1 MASEANAAQ
10 VDVSR
15 LIDNSQLNA
24 FHIRVVAL
32 CACLLFFEGFDLN
45 AISYAAPAL
54 AKALA
59 IPRPML
65 GPIFSAGQLGLMLGA
80 LLFGIAGDRWGRKR
94 VFILCG
100 VDFGLATLAIGLSG
114 SYSMVFFWRLVAGLG
129 LGGAAPIAITIA
141 SDYCPKRIRAG
152 LTMVMYCGYTIGGVF
167 SGLVYAYVARMG
179 WRSVFFVGGAL
190 PLLLTPV
197 LILALPESLNYLIA
211 KATRGAEIAR
221 VLAKITPG
229 SRYSAEDRFVMA
241 QAYEKKLQ
249 VPELFREGRA
259 LRTTLLWIGIFVSLI
274 TLFSLTNW
282 LPTLLNSLSM
292 TPKQIVSITGAAQ
305 GAGLIGSVVAARLIV
320 SYKPFRVA
328 TIGYACAA
336 VLLVVLG
343 KYGIGFAAFMAIYSS
358 LYFFIIGDQNIL
370 NAMSG
375 QIYPPKIRATGSGWA
390 IGIGRIGGIL
400 GPSIAGAL
408 LAFHWTPNQLF
419 MVAGIPT
426 LATAAVI
433 FLLANAMKETPR
445 EAALAAEAAH
455 D

>member
-1 MASEANAAQ
+1 MASA
-10 VDVSR
+10 DVNVSALIDDSR
-15 LIDNSQLNA
+15 LNW
-24 FHIRVVAL
+24 FHIRVVGL

-65 GPIFSAGQLGLMLGA
+65 GPIFSAGQLGLTLGA
-80 LLFGIAGDRWGRKR
+80 LLFGIAGDRFGRKW

-100 VDFGLATLAIGLSG
+100 LDFGLATLAIALSG
-114 SYSMVFFWRLVAGLG
+114 SYSTVFFWRLVAGLG

-141 SDYCPKRIRAG
+141 SDYCPKRVRAA
-152 LTMVMYCGYTIGGVF
+152 LTMIMYCGYTIGGVF
-167 SGLVYAYVARMG
+167 SGLVYAYVVRLG

-197 LILALPESLNYLIA
+197 LILALPESLNYLVSRG
-211 KATRGAEIAR
+211 TRGLEIAR
-221 VLAKITPG
+221 ILAKLGPG
-229 SRYSAEDRFVMA
+229 RPYAPDSHFVMA

-249 VPELFREGRA
+249 VPELFRGGYA
-259 LRTTLLWIGIFVSLI
+259 LRTILLWAGLCVSLI

-282 LPTLLNSLSM
+282 LPTLLNTLSM
-292 TPKQIVSITGAAQ
+292 TPKQIVSITAAAQ
-305 GAGLIGSVVAARLIV
+305 TAGLIGSVVAARLIV
-320 SYKPFRVA
+320 SFRPFRVA
-328 TIGYACAA
+328 TIGYAWAA

-343 KYGIGFAAFMAIYSS
+343 KFGTAFGIFMAIYSS
-358 LYFFIIGDQNIL
+358 LYFFLIGDQNIL

-375 QIYPPKIRATGSGWA
+375 QIYPPRTRATGSGWA

-400 GPSIAGAL
+400 GPTIAGAL
-408 LAFHWTPNQLF
+408 LALHWTPNQLF
-419 MVAGIPT
+419 MVAGLPT
-426 LATAAVI
+426 LATAAIV
-433 FLLANAMKETPR
+433 FFLANAMKEPLA
-445 EAALAAEAAH
+445 EQALAAESAR